1 MMMPPC
7 TLPKWFAC
15 SGIMRVLRMI
25 WLSLGD
31 LCVAAV
37 MGKEYTKALANVLE
51 SVDIV
56 AALDGTDA
64 DGS

>member
-1 MMMPPC
+1 
-7 TLPKWFAC
+7 
-15 SGIMRVLRMI
+15 
-25 WLSLGD
+25 
-31 LCVAAV
+31 